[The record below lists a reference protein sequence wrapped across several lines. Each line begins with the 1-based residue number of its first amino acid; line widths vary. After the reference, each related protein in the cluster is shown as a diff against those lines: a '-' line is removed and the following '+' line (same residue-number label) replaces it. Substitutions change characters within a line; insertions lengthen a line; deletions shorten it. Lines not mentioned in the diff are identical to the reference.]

1 VRAGGEPE
9 REKKREREREGKKR
23 GEGGGSRCDVTPA
36 VTWSAWC
43 QCRVVAVWL
52 AVSGRR
58 SALAVV
64 SESLGDSSCSK
75 GTGPSCVNRPLSVP
89 CLGMEREVQVGSCCS
104 VQAQAGN
111 CQLLLFFLHM
121 KGT

>member
-9 REKKREREREGKKR
+9 REKKRERERKGKKR

-52 AVSGRR
+52 AVSRR

-75 GTGPSCVNRPLSVP
+75 GTGPSCVNRCGPLSVP
-89 CLGMEREVQVGSCCS
+89 CLGMEREVQV
-104 VQAQAGN
+104 VAAAT
-111 CQLLLFFLHM
+111 LRLLFFLHM